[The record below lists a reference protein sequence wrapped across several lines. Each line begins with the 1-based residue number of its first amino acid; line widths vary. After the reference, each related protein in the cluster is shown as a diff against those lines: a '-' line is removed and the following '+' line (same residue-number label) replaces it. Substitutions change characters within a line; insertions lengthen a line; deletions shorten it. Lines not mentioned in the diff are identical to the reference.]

1 MPVFLLSMMVIT
13 QGAMWFLARSTALAA
28 ARQGV
33 DAARAEH
40 SSRAAGVAEAVRF
53 AQQSGSG
60 FLLTPS
66 AQSVGSSGQ
75 TVVITVT
82 GRVPSLVPGLPIHV
96 SQQAQGA
103 VERFTTP

>member
-1 MPVFLLSMMVIT
+1 MPAFLLSMMVIT
-13 QGAMWFLARSTALAA
+13 QGAMWFLARSAALSA

-33 DAARAEH
+33 DAARVDNSAPG
-40 SSRAAGVAEAVRF
+40 AGVAAAVRF
-53 AQQSGSG
+53 AQDSGSG
-60 FLLTPS
+60 FLLGPS
-66 AQSVGSSGQ
+66 ARSSGSSGQ

-82 GRVPSLVPGLPIHV
+82 GRVPSLVPGLPIRV